1 MDWSYFEQQ
10 AFMNG
15 YKIVAGIDEAGRG
28 PLAGPVVAAACI
40 LPRDLIIEGI
50 DDSKKL
56 TEEKRESL
64 FSFLINHP
72 HVIYGVG
79 IIDNKII
86 DEINIL
92 KASHRAMMEA
102 VRALRTAPDYLL
114 VDGNQMP
121 ASDIPLQG
129 IVQGDSKSQSIAAA
143 SIIAKV
149 TRDRIMKDFHEKWP
163 HYGFDT
169 HKGYATEKHLKAIE
183 VYGPCPIHRLSY
195 SPFQPDLFK

>member
-1 MDWSYFEQQ
+1 
-10 AFMNG
+10 MNG